1 MRTLFTEPS
10 DSPIV
15 NRRESTGLRVYSIK
29 KNYLNARQGPRMIF
43 ALAWD
48 FEPMDLRLDLV
59 VEEPID
65 QKDPAVYQPSS
76 VGQ

>member
-1 MRTLFTEPS
+1 MCK
-10 DSPIV
+10 
-15 NRRESTGLRVYSIK
+15 TGLRVYSIK
-29 KNYLNARQGPRMIF
+29 KNYLNARQDPRMIF
-43 ALAWD
+43 AQAWD

-65 QKDPAVYQPSS
+65 QKDPAVYQASS